1 MKRWAIDASKRLV
14 VLCPGARSHIK
25 RWDGGRF
32 AQVADRLIAEHGVEV
47 VFSGEPDEGE
57 LINEIRAQMTH
68 RAHTAVGSTT
78 LTQTAV
84 LMQRSALVLT
94 NDSASLHLAC
104 AVGAPVLA
112 LFGPTDEH
120 KYGPTGSRDRV
131 LRRRLVC
138 APCEQALC
146 RFHHEC
152 MRFLS
157 AEEVYV
163 TASQLLNGVR

>member
-1 MKRWAIDASKRLV
+1 MTRWGVDAAKRLV
-14 VLCPGARSHIK
+14 VICPGARSHIK
-25 RWDGGRF
+25 RWDGGQF
-32 AQVADRLIAEHGVEV
+32 ARVADRLMAEEGVEV
-47 VFSGEPDEGE
+47 IFSGEPAEGE
-57 LINEIRAQMTH
+57 LINEIREQMTH

-78 LTQTAV
+78 VTQVAA

-112 LFGPTDEH
+112 LFGPTDDA
-120 KYGPTGSRDRV
+120 KYGPTGARDRV

-138 APCEQALC
+138 TPCEQALC

-152 MRFLS
+152 MRFVDVD
-157 AEEVYV
+157 EVY
-163 TASQLLNGVR
+163 AAAQQLLGGER